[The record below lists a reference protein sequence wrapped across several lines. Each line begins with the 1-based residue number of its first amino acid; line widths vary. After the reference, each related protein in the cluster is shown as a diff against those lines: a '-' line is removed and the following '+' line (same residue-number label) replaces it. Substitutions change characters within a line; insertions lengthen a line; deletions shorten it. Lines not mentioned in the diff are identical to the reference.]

1 MKIYLAGTQG
11 DKGNLVKN
19 NNNLNLLESFFY
31 LKDSHM
37 DLYKKHNFL
46 LDSGAFTFM
55 NKQKGNTDWEQ
66 YINNYAQFII
76 RNDIKYFF
84 ELDIDS
90 IVGLKEVERLRKKLE
105 NLTNKKCIPVWH
117 KSRGL
122 NYWKN
127 LCENYDYVAIGGL
140 VTQEI
145 KRSEYDVFFPLLK
158 IAKEN
163 NTKVHAL
170 GFTNLK
176 GLFKYKFY
184 SVDSTSWIS
193 GQQFMMFYTF
203 NGKTL
208 IKTNLNKPNCRGVN
222 PKGRL
227 EYNFNE
233 WVKFA
238 NYAEKNL

>member
-19 NNNLNLLESFFY
+19 NENLNLLESFFY
-31 LKDSHM
+31 LKDHHM

-55 NKQKGNTDWEQ
+55 NKQKGNTDWDQ
-66 YINNYAQFII
+66 YIDNYAQFIN
-76 RNDIKYFF
+76 RHNIKHFF

-90 IVGLKEVERLRKKLE
+90 IVGLKEVERLRIKLE
-105 NLTNKKCIPVWH
+105 TLTNKKCIPVWH

-127 LCENYDYVAIGGL
+127 LCENYDYIAIGGL

-145 KRSEYDVFFPLLK
+145 KRSESDVFFPLLK
-158 IAKEN
+158 IAQEN
-163 NTKVHAL
+163 NTKVHGL

-184 SVDSTSWIS
+184 SVDSTSWIT

-208 IKTNLNKPNCRGVN
+208 IKTNLNKPNHRGIN

-233 WVKFA
+233 WVKFSK
-238 NYAEKNL
+238 YAEQNL